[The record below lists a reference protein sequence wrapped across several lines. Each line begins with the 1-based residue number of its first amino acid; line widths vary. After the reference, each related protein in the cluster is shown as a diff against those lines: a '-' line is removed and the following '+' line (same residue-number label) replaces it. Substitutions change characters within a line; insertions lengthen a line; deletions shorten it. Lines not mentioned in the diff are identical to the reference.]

1 MSLVST
7 SEANNWRVVLRDE
20 SRKALVLYD
29 NSSKK
34 ISLVNDPETFN
45 RFYDYYRRNNNGSMD
60 SDRVSNRFLQFLSNQ
75 NGASPSSTSGSGMIC
90 SNCGQYIPQSGPT
103 AAAGRRLSHEH
114 VVRDANYFK
123 LLQAG
128 EEDVESD
135 IEEQEEPV
143 YASISQSAF
152 SQGYFDRFFVSKQDL
167 GRGSRGVV
175 HLVEHLLDG
184 VSLGLFALKKV
195 PVGDD
200 HIWLEKVLS
209 EVHLLKLLSHPNL
222 VSYNHVWLENSQLS
236 KFGPSVPCAFILQ
249 EYCNG
254 GTLEDYIRH
263 RQVQGLNSTSSKRE
277 RVRRKSMGQEYY
289 NEISCLEQ
297 LLTPHEIFSFFTDIT
312 AGIKHLHQNQ
322 IIHRDIKPSNCLLS
336 KNSVPDE
343 PPRVLVSDFGEGQ
356 LEGIHRSETGSTGT
370 LEYCAPE
377 LISVIDGHL
386 AQFSKKTDVFSLG
399 MVLHY
404 LCFSRLPYS
413 TNPWEERIDIDA
425 LKNEVQNYG
434 GFDMSGYTGFVRTD
448 LPQEIYSLLSRMLS
462 VTPDER
468 PDTPEILVELSR
480 IQGED
485 EETARIRILS
495 EPTEDATHIPTVD
508 EQNSMQ
514 LVTRQPAGPPTV
526 VLEPPP
532 PPPPPAVSQH
542 KKHVTL
548 PTFALFKSLL
558 FILKLVSYT
567 HLSSAYPK
575 EILILLMGIE
585 IPLMTLTGS
594 LAMFL
599 LHWLVVA
606 ATKLFFFLNS

>member
-7 SEANNWRVVLRDE
+7 NEANNWRIVLRDE

-45 RFYDYYRRNNNGSMD
+45 RFYDYYRRNNNGSID
-60 SDRVSNRFLQFLSNQ
+60 SERVSSRFLQFLSNQ
-75 NGASPSSTSGSGMIC
+75 NGANASSTPHSGVIC
-90 SNCGQYIPQSGPT
+90 SNCGQYIPQSDPR
-103 AAAGRRLSHEH
+103 AAPAGRRLSHEH

-123 LLQAG
+123 LLQSG
-128 EEDVESD
+128 EEEDESD
-135 IEEQEEPV
+135 TEQQDEPV
-143 YASISQSAF
+143 YSSISQSAF

-167 GRGSRGVV
+167 GRGSRGAVY
-175 HLVEHLLDG
+175 LVEHLLDG

-236 KFGPSVPCAFILQ
+236 KFGPMVPCAFILQ

-254 GTLEDYIRH
+254 GTLEDYIIQ
-263 RQVQGLNSTSSKRE
+263 RQVQGANSTSSKRE

-289 NEISCLEQ
+289 NEITCLEQ

-336 KNSVPDE
+336 KNSVPEE

-399 MVLHY
+399 MLLHY

-413 TNPWEERIDIDA
+413 SNPWEERVDIDA
-425 LKNEVQNYG
+425 LKNEVQNYR
-434 GFDMSGYTGFVRTD
+434 GFDMSEYTGFVRTD
-448 LPQEIYSLLSRMLS
+448 LPQDLYSLLSRMLS
-462 VTPDER
+462 INPDER
-468 PDTPEILVELSR
+468 PDTTEILVELSR

-495 EPTEDATHIPTVD
+495 EPTEDATDIPKIED
-508 EQNSMQ
+508 QNSMQ
-514 LVTRQPAGPPTV
+514 LVTRQSAGPPTV
-526 VLEPPP
+526 VVEPPP
-532 PPPPPAVSQH
+532 PPPSPPQR

-548 PTFALFKSLL
+548 PTFAVFKSLL
-558 FILKLVSYT
+558 FVLKLMSYT
-567 HLSSAYPK
+567 HLPATYPK
-575 EILILLMGIE
+575 EILLLLMGIE
-585 IPLMTLTGS
+585 IPMMTLTAS

-606 ATKLFFFLNS
+606 VTKLFFFFNS